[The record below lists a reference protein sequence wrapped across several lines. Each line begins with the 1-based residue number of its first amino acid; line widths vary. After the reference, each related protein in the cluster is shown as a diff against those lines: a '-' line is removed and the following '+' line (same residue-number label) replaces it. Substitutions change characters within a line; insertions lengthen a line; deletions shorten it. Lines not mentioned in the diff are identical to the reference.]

1 VWFERG
7 DSMSL
12 RKQEQVYLPV
22 GMSKHR
28 EAKVKAS
35 NLYSELK
42 ESLPPELQHK
52 LIDLVDVR
60 LAMEV
65 ESSRLAYDCGFK
77 DGIQTLI
84 KALV

>member
-1 VWFERG
+1 
-7 DSMSL
+7 MSL
-12 RKQEQVYLPV
+12 RTQEQVCQPT
-22 GMSKHR
+22 GMTKYR
-28 EAKVKAS
+28 EVKVKAS
-35 NLYSELK
+35 NLYLELK
-42 ESLPPELQHK
+42 TSLPPDLQHK
-52 LIDLVDVR
+52 LIDLIDTR